1 MPDAV
6 AGRRVSFTALSVL
19 ATCARRFHLEH
30 ERGLHGRPEA
40 VVARPGAPGAAPSA
54 WGGTALGDLVHRA
67 LAEVDWGGPAPAPGW
82 AAAAARA
89 AGLPDS
95 APDRQRAE
103 RLVAEALGSPL
114 AGRIRAGRARAEEPF
129 AVEVGGAVLAGAI
142 DLLVDEGGG
151 RALVVNWKTHAL
163 GPGVTAAAVAEDH
176 RLQQALYG
184 LAALR
189 AGWSEVTLTWAVLED
204 LAGEPGALRRP
215 GGRGR
220 ARGRAARGPRA
231 PAAPGAPRGRADAPA
246 VLQRLSRARCDVPGG
261 PRLAL
266 TREAGPRGCDMIG
279 IVRTPLL
286 ERI

>member
-67 LAEVDWGGPAPAPGW
+67 LAEVDWSGPAPAPGW

-95 APDRQRAE
+95 ARDRQRAE

-151 RALVVNWKTHAL
+151 RALVVDWKTHAL

-204 LAGEPGALRRP
+204 LAASPARSVGPADAAALE
-215 GGRGR
+215 
-220 ARGRAARGPRA
+220 AELLEALA
-231 PAAPGAPRGRADAPA
+231 PLRAPGAPRGRADAPA
-246 VLQRLSRARCDVPGG
+246 VLQRLSRARRDVPGG